1 MTTTFDILALAKW
14 CKLDTETTRDLEG
27 ILSRLSDS
35 EEVSLKTFIDKTT
48 SLAYET
54 GCIQANQA
62 NQERDANSFAKSL
75 RQEEE
80 RHKYRWW

>member
-1 MTTTFDILALAKW
+1 MTTNFDVLALAKW

-35 EEVSLKTFIDKTT
+35 EEASLKTFIDKTT

-54 GCIQANQA
+54 GCIQANQ
-62 NQERDANSFAKSL
+62 ERDANSFAKSL

-80 RHKYRWW
+80 RRKYRWW